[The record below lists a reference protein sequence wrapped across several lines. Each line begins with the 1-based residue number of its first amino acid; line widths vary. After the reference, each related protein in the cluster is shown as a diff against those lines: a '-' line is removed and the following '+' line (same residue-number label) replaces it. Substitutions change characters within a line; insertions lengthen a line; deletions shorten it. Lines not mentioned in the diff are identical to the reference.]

1 MIFTENWSVVRQ
13 IHDLKEEWRNC
24 VRSNVIIEFYRFD
37 FDKKKTLLKCAN
49 TSQSHYRN
57 ENVIENEPLQLNK
70 HKRLLRQT
78 ASTTTIRIEIY
89 LSKRLS
95 PALYILTSTNLC
107 YVLNIDKSI
116 ELMTTTGGFCWRR
129 SSSHSACLCLFSP
142 KFLRASLK
150 TFKWSDYLSKCSSD
164 KYRTRRTRITKITQ
178 KNGWKNDDNCWHLS
192 NKSNVCLV
200 LEHELTSLICVY
212 VYCMWYNNHK
222 KNRTEDMNK
231 LAFRRLFLFVCDRI

>member
-1 MIFTENWSVVRQ
+1 MTYGPAKVKIRQFPAAKCSASVEICLHPWKVNSWRMNNNNATTKDWKKIDFSMIFTENWSVVRQ

-95 PALYILTSTNLC
+95 PALYIHLLIYAMCWTSIN
-107 YVLNIDKSI
+107 
-116 ELMTTTGGFCWRR
+116 
-129 SSSHSACLCLFSP
+129 P
-142 KFLRASLK
+142 
-150 TFKWSDYLSKCSSD
+150 LS
-164 KYRTRRTRITKITQ
+164 
-178 KNGWKNDDNCWHLS
+178 
-192 NKSNVCLV
+192 
-200 LEHELTSLICVY
+200 
-212 VYCMWYNNHK
+212 
-222 KNRTEDMNK
+222 
-231 LAFRRLFLFVCDRI
+231 